1 MKKIL
6 KYLYQIDNWLYL
18 ILAFCLFGCIRNIL
32 MLKYVGLN
40 YGYFITKV
48 CVAMLAIY
56 FAQSVLILLRQ
67 RVVWFVSLVQ
77 CLFCIF
83 VYKDFTFLPLASVF
97 NAIRNY
103 FIPNLTYGEE
113 YFIGFAMISFLF
125 CAEIIKTY
133 LLYTLTDQVDFGK
146 KKLKDNK

>member
-83 VYKDFTFLPLASVF
+83 VYKDFTFLPLESVF
-97 NAIRNY
+97 NVIINY
-103 FIPNLTYGEE
+103 FLLNLTYRE
-113 YFIGFAMISFLF
+113 
-125 CAEIIKTY
+125 
-133 LLYTLTDQVDFGK
+133 
-146 KKLKDNK
+146 